1 MGEDLDVGRVLL
13 AELVELLVTLLDLLV
28 QRLVLDLQLLEVND
42 LQALL
47 AC

>member
-1 MGEDLDVGRVLL
+1 MYLHIARVLL
-13 AELVELLVTLLDLLV
+13 AQLVQLLVALLDLLV